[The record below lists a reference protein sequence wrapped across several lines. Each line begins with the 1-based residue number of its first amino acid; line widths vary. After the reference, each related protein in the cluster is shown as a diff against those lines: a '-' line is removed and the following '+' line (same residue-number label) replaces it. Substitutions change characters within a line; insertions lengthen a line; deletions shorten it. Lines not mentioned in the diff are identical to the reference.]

1 MHLPESFRG
10 GELTLLQGGLTNR
23 SYRLSL
29 PRGDYF
35 LRISTPFAARLGIQ
49 RRRELVLHQLAAE
62 HGLAPR
68 LHFIDP
74 EQGLLISDWIAAGE
88 PGELDWHSAP
98 AIEQLAQL
106 MRQIH
111 QLPVPAQTQPLVL
124 EAHLRFYMARICNRD
139 PRITQLFHLML
150 ARLQH
155 LPSIARVFCH
165 NDLSPANL
173 LGNPLQLVDWEY
185 AGLGDPAFELAC
197 AIRAFDYHES
207 QAWQLLAAYQ
217 ALGGECPWERV
228 EPMLSVADF
237 VAVLWANVFWESSN
251 EAQYQTMFE
260 QRLAELCR
268 REGLQ

>member
-23 SYRLSL
+23 SYRLIL

-62 HGLAPR
+62 LGLAPR

-74 EQGLLISDWIAAGE
+74 EQGLLIRDWIDAEALGAV
-88 PGELDWHSAP
+88 DWHTAP
-98 AIEQLAQL
+98 AIAQLAQL

-111 QLPVPAQTQPLVL
+111 QLPVPVQTQPLVL

-139 PRITQLFHLML
+139 PRISQLFHLML
-150 ARLQH
+150 ARLQC
-155 LPSIARVFCH
+155 LPSIAQVFCH

-197 AIRAFDYHES
+197 AIRAFNFDEP
-207 QAWQLLAAYQ
+207 QARQLQAAYQ

-237 VAVLWANVFWESSN
+237 VAVLWANVFWVSCN
-251 EAQYQTMFE
+251 EAQFRTMFE